1 MPANVTS
8 IKTSSGS
15 SISSQGA
22 YTSFSGADIVAS
34 ITVPGDTH
42 ATVVGEL
49 QTITY
54 SIHREKA
61 PVRALGFTNPKGF
74 TNGMRTIGGSLI
86 FTVFDRHIM
95 HEFRDAT
102 MRHSGNFITD
112 EMPPFNVTVTFANE
126 YGATASLAI
135 FGITIVSEG
144 QTMSIDDI
152 ITENVM
158 SYMARDISL
167 MEAGHYGSYTS
178 RK

>member
-1 MPANVTS
+1 MAQRIP
-8 IKTSSGS
+8 
-15 SISSQGA
+15 ISGA
-22 YTSFSGADIVAS
+22 YNSYSGADIVAS
-34 ITVPGDTH
+34 INVPSNDTTSRFFRT
-42 ATVVGEL
+42 AVIGEL

-61 PVRALGFTNPKGF
+61 PVRALGFINPKGF

-86 FTVFDRHIM
+86 FTVFDSHM
-95 HEFRDAT
+95 
-102 MRHSGNFITD
+102 MRRFASADDTRRSGNFITD

-126 YGATASLAI
+126 YGAASTLSI
-135 FGITIVSEG
+135 YGVTIVDEG

-167 MEAGHYGSYTS
+167 MDISPFGLNLA
-178 RK
+178 